1 MLSDSGKVG
10 RVVEIMRVE
19 VHFSGSSS
27 GRSRVGF
34 GVPEDW
40 VIKKEEEWIG
50 PESDP
55 GGFAKNVT
63 PVVVAD
69 GVLSYQR
76 LINGILCFF
85 FYFYV

>member
-1 MLSDSGKVG
+1 
-10 RVVEIMRVE
+10 
-19 VHFSGSSS
+19 
-27 GRSRVGF
+27 
-34 GVPEDW
+34 VPEDW